1 MTDFSPRLSR
11 IATISHGFGN
21 KSALLPD
28 CLKPYQASQAN
39 KKQVHGIQI
48 VDVTEAGQACGEAD
62 GLYTTQTGILLSVLT
77 ADCLPIIFSQR
88 HGKGVAVVHAG
99 WRGLLEG
106 IVLQMVER
114 ISRDDNPINWVAAIG
129 PAARSCCYEV
139 NEELVERFINELPL
153 AKHIISPRFRHLNL
167 AAIAEHQLRNAGIQ
181 QIDRVGS
188 CTICTT
194 YTICT
199 TTQQSEGEHLPQ
211 FKYTS
216 FRRTSQQQAIDPTH
230 PGIKGRNQYSGVVIL
245 P

>member
-1 MTDFSPRLSR
+1 
-11 IATISHGFGN
+11 
-21 KSALLPD
+21 
-28 CLKPYQASQAN
+28 
-39 KKQVHGIQI
+39 
-48 VDVTEAGQACGEAD
+48 
-62 GLYTTQTGILLSVLT
+62 LSVLT

-114 ISRDDNPINWVAAIG
+114 ISRDDNPTNWVAAIG

-139 NEELVERFINELPL
+139 NEELVERFMNELPL

-194 YTICT
+194 YTVCT
-199 TTQQSEGEHLPQ
+199 TCTVCTATQESEGEHPPQ

-230 PGIKGRNQYSGVVIL
+230 PGIRGRNQYSGVVIL